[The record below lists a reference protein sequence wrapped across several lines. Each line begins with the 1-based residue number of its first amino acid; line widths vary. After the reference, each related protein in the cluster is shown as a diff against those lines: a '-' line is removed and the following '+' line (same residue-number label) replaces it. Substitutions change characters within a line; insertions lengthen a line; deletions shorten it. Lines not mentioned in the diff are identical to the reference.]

1 MNEWDL
7 HILGLNKKGVQM
19 RKKKKQCNGKKDY
32 CK

>member
-19 RKKKKQCNGKKDY
+19 REKKQCNGKKDY